1 MTAEAGDANRMSDRP
16 TEPAFDPDTYAQTVA
31 GALGIAL
38 DPAWIAPITANLR
51 VLHAAA
57 ETVGAF
63 PLPDEAEA
71 APVFT
76 A

>member
-1 MTAEAGDANRMSDRP
+1 MCDESTP
-16 TEPAFDPDTYAQTVA
+16 PAFDPEAYAGAVA

-38 DPAWIAPITANLR
+38 DPAWIAPVAANLR

-57 ETVGAF
+57 ATVGAF

>member
-1 MTAEAGDANRMSDRP
+1 MTDTPKN
-16 TEPAFDPDTYAQTVA
+16 PAFDHAAYASA
-31 GALGIAL
+31 AAAMLALPI
-38 DPAWIAPITANLR
+38 DPAWMPTIVANLR

-57 ETVGAF
+57 DHVGTF

-71 APVFT
+71 ASIFT

>member
-1 MTAEAGDANRMSDRP
+1 MTDTSADATFDLKAYATAAAGFLGFSIDAAWL
-16 TEPAFDPDTYAQTVA
+16 PA
-31 GALGIAL
+31 I
-38 DPAWIAPITANLR
+38 IANLE

-57 ETVGAF
+57 ARVSEF

-71 APVFT
+71 APIYE

>member
-1 MTAEAGDANRMSDRP
+1 MSDGP
-16 TEPAFDPDTYAQTVA
+16 DEPAFDPEAYAA
-31 GALGIAL
+31 AASGALGLRL
-38 DPAWIAPITANLR
+38 DPVWIAPVAANLR

-57 ETVGAF
+57 GLVGAF

-71 APVFT
+71 APVYE

>member
-1 MTAEAGDANRMSDRP
+1 MNDESA
-16 TEPAFDPDTYAQTVA
+16 EPAFEPEAYAQALA

-38 DPAWIAPITANLR
+38 DPAWIAPVAANLR

-57 ETVGAF
+57 DRVGAF

>member
-1 MTAEAGDANRMSDRP
+1 MTDTRED
-16 TEPAFDPDTYAQTVA
+16 PAFDPETYARAVA
-31 GALGIAL
+31 GLLALPI
-38 DPAWIAPITANLR
+38 DPAWMPSIVANLR

-57 ETVGAF
+57 DLVGAF

-71 APVFT
+71 APVFS

>member
-1 MTAEAGDANRMSDRP
+1 MSEAAEP
-16 TEPAFDPDTYAQTVA
+16 TFDPDAYATA
-31 GALGIAL
+31 AAALLDLTI
-38 DPAWIAPITANLR
+38 DPAWIGPVVANLR

-57 ETVGAF
+57 RLVAEF

-71 APVFT
+71 APVYK

>member
-1 MTAEAGDANRMSDRP
+1 MTNPPED
-16 TEPAFDPDTYAQTVA
+16 PAFDPDTYAEAVA
-31 GALGIAL
+31 GLLALPI
-38 DPAWIAPITANLR
+38 DPAWMPSIAANLR

-57 ETVGAF
+57 DLVGAF

-71 APVFT
+71 APVFS